1 MEQAKYD
8 ITEIYN
14 HYLRNNDKINQVK
27 RKSDSNGKF
36 SASSAGLCVRKH
48 WFEQL
53 DYLKD
58 PINPKSLRNMNTG
71 TILGADVEKAL
82 KMYRFEDGSKVYTEE
97 YIHHSKY
104 NIGGHFDILIVDPNN
119 KGHLIDIKTAH
130 SYKFSTLFG
139 RKKDPNPATN
149 YAFQLGT
156 YAWIL
161 NDTKKLCDEVVYM
174 ENVYFN
180 KNDANMK
187 NLRVPLEFI
196 DFAEEY
202 WLTVEDNKN
211 EKPAL
216 NNMVPMYTWECN
228 YCQYASH
235 CDSPHIK
242 SKKRK

>member
-1 MEQAKYD
+1 MEQVKYD
-8 ITEIYN
+8 IAEIYN
-14 HYLRNNDKINQVK
+14 DYLRKNDQINQTI
-27 RKSDSNGKF
+27 RQSDSNGNF

-48 WFEQL
+48 WFEKMS
-53 DYLKD
+53 YSKD
-58 PINPKSLRNMNTG
+58 PIDPKSLRNMNTG
-71 TILGADVEKAL
+71 TILGADVEKAM
-82 KMYRFEDGSKVYTEE
+82 KMYNFNDGSKVYTEE
-97 YIHHSKY
+97 YIAHPEY
-104 NIGGHFDILIVDPNN
+104 TIGGHFDILIVDTNR

-161 NDTKKLCDEVVYM
+161 NETQTLCDEVVYM

-187 NLRVPLEFI
+187 SLSVPLEFI

-202 WLTVEDNKN
+202 WISVENNKN

-228 YCQYASH
+228 YCRYASH
-235 CDSPHIK
+235 CDSPNIK
-242 SKKRK
+242 QKRK